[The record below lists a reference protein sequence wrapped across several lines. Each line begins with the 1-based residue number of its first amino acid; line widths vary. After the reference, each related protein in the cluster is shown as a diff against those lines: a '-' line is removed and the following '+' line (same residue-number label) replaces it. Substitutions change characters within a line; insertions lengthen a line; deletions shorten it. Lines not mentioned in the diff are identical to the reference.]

1 MAAGVLNDAMPAPW
15 PAWLPA
21 QLEIPE
27 RVREQPAIIIPDDR
41 ALSRLVRVVVG
52 APQGQ
57 RNSLAFWAACRAG
70 EMARSGLIGLDTAA
84 AVIASAA
91 VRAGLGQRE
100 AERTARSGVYTG
112 AGAANV

>member
-1 MAAGVLNDAMPAPW
+1 MPALW
-15 PAWLPA
+15 PAWLLA
-21 QLEIPE
+21 QLQIPE
-27 RVREQPAIIIPDDR
+27 RIREQPAIMIPDDR

-52 APQGQ
+52 APEGQ
-57 RNSLAFWAACRAG
+57 RNNLAFWAACRAG
-70 EMARSGLIGLDTAA
+70 EMAKSGLIGPDTAMA
-84 AVIASAA
+84 LIAMAA